1 MLQLLAEEHC
11 VLVPEGV
18 MVELLQGVAVEDT
31 EGEALRVAREAV
43 ALTVDEVDWVPLGQC
58 EVVTVGERVM
68 LPETEGQCVAVMV
81 TVMLGVRLPEAEPH
95 CETVVVGQAVGVSE
109 GVEDREEVWQVL
121 ELWLELAVLVLQ
133 MVLLVVTV
141 CVML

>member
-18 MVELLQGVAVEDT
+18 MVELLQGVGVEDT
-31 EGEALRVAREAV
+31 EGEALRVASEAV
-43 ALTVDEVDWVPLGQC
+43 ALTVDEVDRVPLAQR

-68 LPETEGQCVAVMV
+68 LPVTEGQCVAVTV
-81 TVMLGVRLPEAEPH
+81 TVRLGVRLPEAELH
-95 CETVVVGQAVGVSE
+95 CDTVVVGQAVGVRE

-133 MVLLVVTV
+133 TLPLLVTV
-141 CVML
+141 SEML